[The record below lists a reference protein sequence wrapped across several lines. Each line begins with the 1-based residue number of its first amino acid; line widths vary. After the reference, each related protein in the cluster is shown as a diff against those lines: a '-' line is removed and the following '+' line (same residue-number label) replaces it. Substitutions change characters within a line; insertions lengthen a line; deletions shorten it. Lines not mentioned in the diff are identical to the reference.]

1 MHLDVSISP
10 VRLRAMQPE
19 ISRELLSISAAILL
33 TLMFNQS
40 FIKSI
45 LPLGGWLLT
54 LPLMALLLLINIFIC
69 QIFSMGKFQK
79 VWLSTL
85 IILAA
90 VSQYFMQQ
98 YGVLLDKS
106 MLINALETDSH
117 EMTGLLSS
125 AMLPYFVVYLLLP
138 LSFLFWVK
146 PQRRKLRSSVK
157 RYSALLFIVVALL
170 SGLAASQY
178 QNFAGVFR
186 QHRYLKHQAVPLNA
200 LAAAFGVLQSKIADG
215 HPTTFSEYAVDA
227 RIIKQANKPKLVIM
241 VLGETVRADH
251 LGINGYL
258 RNTTP
263 LLAQRE
269 LINFGAIDACGT
281 ATAVSVPCL
290 FSYLDKAHYN
300 DTMAKHSDNVLDV
313 LKRAGIK
320 VIWRNN
326 NSGCKTM
333 CDRVVIDH
341 SFAGNS
347 TFDCEEGACPDI
359 ALLHNLSQEIAQIKN
374 DNQPIFIV
382 LHQQGNHGPEYY
394 KRSEIQHKHFLP
406 ECESNL
412 LSECQPQH
420 IINAYDNAIV
430 ATDELLSNTIAVLE
444 GLSAEFDTAMLY
456 VSDHGES
463 LGENGVYLHGL
474 PFWMAPEAQTKVPM
488 LLWLSTNFT
497 QRLALDTDC
506 ISQQKDLSHDYVFN
520 SILSLFEVTS
530 SSKDVQLDFI
540 RPCTLT

>member
-1 MHLDVSISP
+1 MNLDISISP
-10 VRLRAMQPE
+10 TRLKVMQSE
-19 ISRELLSISAAILL
+19 ITRELLSISVALLL

-45 LPLGGWLLT
+45 LPLGGWQLS
-54 LPLMALLLLINIFIC
+54 LPLMALLFLLNIFIC
-69 QIFSMGKFQK
+69 QLFSIGNFQK

-85 IILAA
+85 IIIAA
-90 VSQYFMQQ
+90 ISQYFMQQ

-117 EMTGLLSS
+117 EVTGLLSS
-125 AMLPYFVVYLLLP
+125 AMLPYFVGYLLLP
-138 LSFLFWVK
+138 LALLFWIK
-146 PQRRKLRSSVK
+146 PQQRSLSRSVK
-157 RYSALLFIVVALL
+157 RYSALLFIVVALV

-200 LAAAFGVLQSKIADG
+200 LAAAVGVIQSKIAEG
-215 HPTTFSEYAVDA
+215 HPTAFIQYAEDA
-227 RIIKQANKPKLVIM
+227 QIIPQANKPKLVIM
-241 VLGETVRADH
+241 VLGETLRADH
-251 LGINGYL
+251 LGINSYL

-263 LLAQRE
+263 LLAQRD

-290 FSYLDKAHYN
+290 LSYLNKANYN
-300 DTMAKHSDNVLDV
+300 DNLAKHSDNVLDV
-313 LKRAGIK
+313 LARAGVK

-326 NSGCKTM
+326 NSGCKSM
-333 CDRVVIDH
+333 CNRVVIDH
-341 SFAGNS
+341 SFADNS
-347 TFDCEEGACPDI
+347 TFDCEEGACPDM
-359 ALLHNLSQEIAQIKN
+359 ALLHNLRQEIAQTKN
-374 DNQPIFIV
+374 DNQPIFVV

-406 ECESNL
+406 ECKSNL

-430 ATDELLSNTIAVLE
+430 AADELLNSTISLLD
-444 GLSAEFDTAMLY
+444 GLSDEFDTAMLY

-474 PFWMAPEAQTKVPM
+474 PYWMAPDAQTKVPM
-488 LLWLSTNFT
+488 LLWLSKSFT
-497 QRLALDTDC
+497 RRLALNTDC
-506 ISQQKDLSHDYVFN
+506 ISQQKGLSHDYVFN
-520 SILSLFEVTS
+520 SVLSLFEVTS
-530 SSKDVQLDFI
+530 SSKDARLDFI
-540 RPCTLT
+540 WPCTLS